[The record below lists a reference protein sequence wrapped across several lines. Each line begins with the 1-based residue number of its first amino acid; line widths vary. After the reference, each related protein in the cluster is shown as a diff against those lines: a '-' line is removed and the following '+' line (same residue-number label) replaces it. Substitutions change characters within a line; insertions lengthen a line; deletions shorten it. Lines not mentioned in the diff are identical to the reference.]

1 MKHKLLRSQAEQIAA
16 DFLTALRPFC
26 ERAEVAGSLRRGKA
40 EVGDIE
46 IVAQPILRPVRGLF
60 GDVMGME
67 NALETFP
74 WAAWGQIVKS
84 GPRYKQ
90 LITPQGPKCA
100 TLDVFIVL
108 PPAQWGL
115 IYLLRTGPADFS
127 RWVVTPRRK
136 GGGLPSHLRVKDGA
150 IWSGKEIIPTPT
162 EADVFRLLGMDYIPP
177 AQRKPLWST
186 RKEVA

>member
-1 MKHKLLRSQAEQIAA
+1 MKRKIPYSQAERIAA
-16 DFLTALRPFC
+16 DFLSALRPFC
-26 ERAEVAGSLRRGKA
+26 ERAEAAGSLRRGKT
-40 EVGDIE
+40 EVGDVE
-46 IVAQPILRPVRGLF
+46 IVVQPILRPVRGLF

-67 NALETFP
+67 NALERFP
-74 WAAWGQIVKS
+74 WAAWGQVVKG

-90 LITPQGPKCA
+90 ILTPHGVA
-100 TLDVFIVL
+100 LDVFVVL

-150 IWSGKEIIPTPT
+150 VWQGKEIIPTPT
-162 EADVFRLLGMDYIPP
+162 EADVFRLLGMEPIPP
-177 AQRKPLWST
+177 ARRRPLWHPV
-186 RKEVA
+186 KEAT

>member
-1 MKHKLLRSQAEQIAA
+1 MKRKLPRPQAEQIAA

-26 ERAEVAGSLRRGKA
+26 ERAEIAGSLRRGKA

-46 IVAQPILRPVRGLF
+46 IVVQPILHPVRGLF
-60 GDVMGME
+60 GDVVGME
-67 NALETFP
+67 NALESFP
-74 WAAWGQIVKS
+74 WAAWGRIIKS
-84 GPRYKQ
+84 GPRHKQ
-90 LITPQGPKCA
+90 IITPQGA
-100 TLDVFIVL
+100 ALDVFIVL

-150 IWSGKEIIPTPT
+150 IWSGKELIPTPA
-162 EADVFRLLGMDYIPP
+162 EADVFRLLGLAYTPP
-177 AQRKPLWST
+177 AQRKPLWRT
-186 RKEVA
+186 RKEQIHV